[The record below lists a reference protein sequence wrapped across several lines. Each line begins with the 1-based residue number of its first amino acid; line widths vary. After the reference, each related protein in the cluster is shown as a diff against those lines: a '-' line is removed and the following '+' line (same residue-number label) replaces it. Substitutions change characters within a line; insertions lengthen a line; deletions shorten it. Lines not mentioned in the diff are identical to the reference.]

1 MSIDIDA
8 VRQRHLRPEQ
18 MEHRTFY
25 EGHIVIDLGAA
36 LDEIERLQNIIISCV
51 EQEAYLLDAC
61 EAEQVGRGDDRLAVV
76 AYLRHLANRVAE
88 FDDIISP
95 STALGDT
102 ADVIADAGYP
112 LHLTLPSKMT

>member
-8 VRQRHLRPEQ
+8 VRQRHLRPEH

-36 LDEIERLQNIIISCV
+36 LDEIERLRNMVVSLV
-51 EQEAYLLDAC
+51 EQEVFLLDA
-61 EAEQVGRGDDRLAVV
+61 AAQEQEGRADDRLAVV
-76 AYLRHLANRVAE
+76 AYLRQHADRVAQ

-95 STALGDT
+95 SVSLRDA
-102 ADVIADAGYP
+102 ADAIAEAGYP
-112 LHLTLPSKMT
+112 LNLTLPRKMT